1 LYFGTS
7 EESSREAVDYLVED
21 GIHLDAMRVRSFPFN
36 KEVEDFID
44 QHERVFVI
52 EQNRDAQLRTLLM
65 AEFELGPDKLKS
77 VLCFDGTPIS
87 ARNIRKQILLKMPGH
102 NVTQIQREQTASGGG
117 E

>member
-1 LYFGTS
+1 
-7 EESSREAVDYLVED
+7 
-21 GIHLDAMRVRSFPFN
+21 M
-36 KEVEDFID
+36 KDFID
-44 QHERVFVI
+44 QHEKIFVI

-87 ARNIRKQILLKMPGH
+87 ARNIRKQIMGLMPGY
-102 NVTQIQREQTASGGG
+102 NITPLRPERVASGAG